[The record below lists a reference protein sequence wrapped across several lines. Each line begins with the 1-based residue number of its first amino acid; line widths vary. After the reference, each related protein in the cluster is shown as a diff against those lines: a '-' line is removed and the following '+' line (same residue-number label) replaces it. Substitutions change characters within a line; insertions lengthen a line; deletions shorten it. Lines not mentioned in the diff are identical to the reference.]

1 MRGPTRSPV
10 WQILEKLA
18 VFTPLTPF
26 VFIMGGF
33 AEDALLGN
41 ELDRPHKDLDLLA
54 RPGTLAAITAQLEA
68 VQSGG
73 WEVVLAGAS
82 GQPLMLRG
90 QAGSLELEIYQ
101 TVPDADGFSF
111 EVPAQ
116 GPASRLRL
124 FLPED
129 TFAYPATVLDGLA
142 IQTVSPLALALMR
155 ASSAQ
160 TRHGAA
166 AGKRAR
172 DLAMLAR
179 LRETFLSAYDEAQLQ
194 PRIEAV

>member
-1 MRGPTRSPV
+1 MRGPL

-18 VFTPLTPF
+18 ALTPLTPF

-33 AEDALLGN
+33 AEEVLLGD

-54 RPGTLAAITAQLEA
+54 RPGTLTRLTAQLATIQPAE
-68 VQSGG
+68 
-73 WEVVLAGAS
+73 WEVALAHTS
-82 GQPLMLRG
+82 GQPLMLRA
-90 QAGSLELEIYQ
+90 QASGLELEIYLARLE
-101 TVPDADGFSF
+101 PSGFSI

-116 GPASRLRL
+116 GPAARLRL
-124 FLPED
+124 FLPAD
-129 TFAYPATVLDGLA
+129 TFTYPATRLEGLA
-142 IQTVSPLALALMR
+142 IQTVSPLALAVMR
-155 ASSAQ
+155 AASAQ
-160 TRHGAA
+160 TRHVAA

-179 LRETFLSAYDEAQLQ
+179 LRATFLATYAGAQLQ